1 MTSHRSQHRPLAALL
16 LAGSILLLPATA
28 GALTFSEE
36 EFVCPIDNSISQ
48 RIVVNSYTVFDTRLD
63 FRPVGAP
70 MSPPPIA
77 VCRSNGFVL
86 YQEGFT
92 EDQLVQLRAIVASDE
107 YKTLRAENGD
117 WFMAGYLAER
127 MGMAP
132 AETHWMYLYAA
143 WADEDSNPARSQ
155 RYLSL
160 AFERFVLAERANS
173 AGSRDWWVA
182 RWMQIEIHRRLGR
195 FEEADRLLEATDMTG
210 APDDFHPMIERQ
222 TQLVAAQDSSA
233 Q

>member
-1 MTSHRSQHRPLAALL
+1 MNRIHPRPRTLAALMF
-16 LAGSILLLPATA
+16 AGSILLLPAA
-28 GALTFSEE
+28 AAALTTAEE
-36 EFVCPIDNSISQ
+36 DFICPLDGTTSQ
-48 RIVVNSYTVFDTRLD
+48 RTIVMSYTVFDTRLD
-63 FRPVGAP
+63 FRPVGAL

-77 VCRSNGFVL
+77 VCQSNGFVL
-86 YQEGFT
+86 YQEDFT
-92 EDQLVQLRAIVASDE
+92 EDQLVQLREIVASDE

-143 WADEDSNPARSQ
+143 WADEESDPVRSQ

-160 AFERFVLAERANS
+160 AFERFVLAERATS
-173 AGSRDWWVA
+173 TGSRDWWVA

-210 APDDFHPMIERQ
+210 APDDFRPMVERQ

>member
-1 MTSHRSQHRPLAALL
+1 MNRNHPKRRTLAALMF
-16 LAGSILLLPATA
+16 AASILLLPAA
-28 GALTFSEE
+28 AAALTTVEE
-36 EFVCPIDNSISQ
+36 DFVCPLDGTTSQ
-48 RIVVNSYTVFDTRLD
+48 RTVVMSHTVFDTRLD
-63 FRPVGAP
+63 FRPVGAL

-77 VCRSNGFVL
+77 VCQSNGFVL
-86 YQEGFT
+86 YQEGFNDA
-92 EDQLVQLRAIVASDE
+92 ELAELRAIVASDE
-107 YKTLRAENGD
+107 YQALRAENGD

-143 WADEDSNPARSQ
+143 WADEDSDPARSQ

-182 RWMQIEIHRRLGR
+182 RLMQIEIHRRLGR
-195 FEEADRLLEATDMTG
+195 FEEADRLLEATDLTG
-210 APDDFHPMIERQ
+210 APDDFRPMIERQ

>member
-1 MTSHRSQHRPLAALL
+1 MNAHPSKRRTLAALL
-16 LAGSILLLPATA
+16 LAGAILLPPATA
-28 GALTFSEE
+28 LSLTTVEE
-36 EFVCPIDNSISQ
+36 DFICPLDGTTS
-48 RIVVNSYTVFDTRLD
+48 RRTVVTSYTVFDTRLD
-63 FRPVGAP
+63 FRPVGALL
-70 MSPPPIA
+70 SPPPIA

-92 EDQLVQLRAIVASDE
+92 EAELVRLRAIVASDE
-107 YKTLRAENGD
+107 YRTLRAENGD

-127 MGMAP
+127 MGTPP

-143 WADEDSNPARSQ
+143 WADEESDRARSE

-160 AFERFVLAERANS
+160 AFERFVLAERATS
-173 AGSRDWWVA
+173 AGSRDWWIA

-210 APDDFHPMIERQ
+210 APEDFRPMIERQ
-222 TQLVAAQDSSA
+222 TQLVAARDSSA

>member
-1 MTSHRSQHRPLAALL
+1 MTSHRSRHRPLTALL
-16 LAGSILLLPATA
+16 LAGSILLLPAA
-28 GALTFSEE
+28 AAALTTAEE
-36 EFVCPIDNSISQ
+36 DFVCPLDGTTSQ
-48 RIVVNSYTVFDTRLD
+48 RTVVMSYTVFDMRLD
-63 FRPVGAP
+63 FRPVGAL

-86 YQEGFT
+86 YQEDFT
-92 EDQLVQLRAIVASDE
+92 EDQLVQLREIVASDE
-107 YKTLRAENGD
+107 YKSLRAENGD

-143 WADEDSNPARSQ
+143 WADEESDPARSE

-160 AFERFVLAERANS
+160 AFERFVLAERAT
-173 AGSRDWWVA
+173 APGSRDWWVA

-210 APDDFHPMIERQ
+210 APEDFRPMIARQ
-222 TQLVAAQDSSA
+222 TQLVATQDSSA